1 MRRRLY
7 FLLPD
12 LAVTHKVVDELLLA
26 RVDDHHI
33 HIVAKE
39 GTDMQDLPEAGLL
52 EKSDLVHALELGVGV
67 GGVTGVLAG
76 LVAMTFPPAGL
87 VLGGGAVLGTALA
100 GAGFGAWASGMIG
113 TSVPN
118 SRIKEYEQAIEDGEL
133 LIMVDVPKDKVDEI
147 SDMIRGH
154 HPEADIGGTE
164 PTMPAF
170 P

>member
-12 LAVTHKVVDELLLA
+12 LAIAHTVVDELLLA
-26 RVDDHHI
+26 RIDDHHI

-39 GTDMQDLPEAGLL
+39 GTDMGDLPEAGIL

-67 GGVTGVLAG
+67 GGATGVLAG
-76 LVAMTFPPAGL
+76 LIAMTFPPAGL

-100 GAGFGAWASGMIG
+100 GAGFGAWVSGMIG

-118 SRIKEYEQAIEDGEL
+118 SRIKDYEKAIEAGEL
-133 LIMVDVPKDKVDEI
+133 LVMVDAPKDQVDEI
-147 SDMIRGH
+147 STMIQRH
-154 HPEADIGGTE
+154 HPEVEIGGTE
-164 PTMPAF
+164 PIMPAF